1 MKRALLMMLA
11 ACLCVSLCGCGAWLD
26 GSYHS
31 VKPHQ
36 DDQQEQL
43 QENLTASSYTDLQEL
58 LAELVE
64 NGQQSGVINMS
75 GLAESQLEKYMDLA
89 IEHVMKNNPIG
100 AYAVEGISYDLGT
113 AGGVPAAALEIS
125 YVHNRTEIL
134 RIKKLNMDTAK
145 EMIWRTLRDCEA
157 GIVMRVS
164 DYHDEDFSLLVQ
176 NFAEENPEYCMEIP
190 QVTVVTYPQE
200 GSDRVLELTFTYQT
214 NRDSL
219 RSMQAYVKPV
229 FEAAELNVQGEETQS
244 DKFALMYV
252 FLMERSDYQLE
263 TSITPAYS
271 LLRHGVGDSKAF
283 AMVFAA
289 MCTRAG
295 LECQMV
301 TGTREGE
308 PWVWNMICE
317 DGVYY
322 HVDLLRASNE
332 GKLTRLTEEDLQSY
346 VWDYSAY
353 PDAGLDTETENNETN
368 Q

>member
-1 MKRALLMMLA
+1 MKKSLIAMLIL
-11 ACLCVSLCGCGAWLD
+11 CLCVSLCGCDSWLD

-36 DDQQEQL
+36 DDRQEQL
-43 QENLTASSYTDLQEL
+43 QENMTASSYSELHNL
-58 LAELVE
+58 LAELIE
-64 NGQQSGVINMS
+64 NGQQTGVINMS
-75 GLAESQLEKYMDLA
+75 GFSDDQLQDYMDQA
-89 IEHVMKNNPIG
+89 IEQVIQHNPIG
-100 AYAVEGISYDLGT
+100 AYAVDQITYDLGT
-113 AGGVPAAALEIS
+113 AGGVPAIAVNIT
-125 YVHNRTEIL
+125 YVHNRSEIL
-134 RIKKLNMDTAK
+134 RIKKMDMDAAR
-145 EMIWRTLRDCEA
+145 EMIWRALSDCEA
-157 GIVMRVS
+157 GIVMRIS
-164 DYHDEDFSLLVQ
+164 DYRDEDFALLVQ
-176 NFAEENPEYCMEIP
+176 NFAEANPEYCMETP

-244 DKFALMYV
+244 AKFALMYA

-289 MCTRAG
+289 MCNRAG

-308 PWVWNMICE
+308 PWVWNIICE

-322 HVDLLRASNE
+322 HIDLLREANE
-332 GKLTRLTEEDLQSY
+332 EKLTRLTAEDLQNY

-353 PDAGLDTETENNETN
+353 PASGGDTAEETDETN